1 MRPVRPTNTISVA
14 EGFLTRSFVPGETI
28 AVLIRHQAPG
38 QTLQRIDAL
47 ERVLQ
52 PHYLGWLAHE
62 NVEGANIHFSANPL
76 QPHSRKRTKDAIA
89 RVRHLYLDLDHDGE
103 SRLTALR
110 ASDQVPTPNA
120 IVATSAGKYQVL
132 WRVEGFTCEQQEAA
146 LRILAFAF
154 GGDPACTDC
163 NRVLRLPG
171 FLNWKYAPPVPVWV
185 KYLSHAT
192 WTPDQFRFD
201 ISAAETKSRSSLTAG
216 QRRSHKSTNSEKDWA
231 WVLDELAYGA
241 DADELTRT
249 LALRRSDKP
258 NPLYYALRTVDV
270 ARAKLWLS
278 GGIGVQDVI
287 TMLERRRSDE
297 IPAALGAMRA
307 REIAHTAERL
317 VARDKHFA
325 TRALGRSK

>member
-1 MRPVRPTNTISVA
+1 MRSVRPTNTIEVA
-14 EGFLTRSFVPGETI
+14 ERFLICSFVPGETI

-38 QTLQRIDAL
+38 QTLQRIDVL

-132 WRVEGFTCEQQEAA
+132 WRVEGFTCDEQEAA

-171 FLNWKYAPPVPVWV
+171 FLNWKYAPPVPVSV
-185 KYLSHAT
+185 KYLSTAT
-192 WTPDQFRFD
+192 WTPDHFRLD
-201 ISAAETKSRSSLTAG
+201 IPAVETRSRSSLTAG
-216 QRRSHKSTNSEKDWA
+216 QRRSLKNTNSENDWA
-231 WVLDELAYGA
+231 WVLDELAHGA

-249 LALRRSDKP
+249 VALRRSDKP
-258 NPLYYALRTVDV
+258 NPLYYAQRTVDV
-270 ARAKLWLS
+270 ASAKLWLS
-278 GGIGVQDVI
+278 GGIRKEAVI
-287 TMLERRRSDE
+287 TMLERRRSQE
-297 IPAALGAMRA
+297 IPAALGRMRA

-317 VARDKHFA
+317 VVRDKLLA
-325 TRALGRSK
+325 ARVAARSR

>member
-1 MRPVRPTNTISVA
+1 V
-14 EGFLTRSFVPGETI
+14 
-28 AVLIRHQAPG
+28 
-38 QTLQRIDAL
+38 QRIALL

-76 QPHSRKRTKDAIA
+76 RPHSRKRTKDAIET
-89 RVRHLYLDLDHDGE
+89 VRHLYLDLDHDGE
-103 SRLTALR
+103 SRLAALQ

-146 LRILAFAF
+146 LKILALAF

-171 FLNWKYAPPVPVWV
+171 FLNWKYAPPFSVWV
-185 KYLSHAT
+185 KYLSNAT
-192 WTPDQFRFD
+192 STPDHFRLD
-201 ISAAETKSRSSLTAG
+201 IPVREPTPGVRPASGQRSS
-216 QRRSHKSTNSEKDWA
+216 HKDTSSENDWA
-231 WVLDELAYGA
+231 WVLAELANGA
-241 DADELTRT
+241 DAEELTRM

-270 ARAKLWLS
+270 ASAKLWLT
-278 GGIGVQDVI
+278 GGIPIEDVI
-287 TMLERRRSDE
+287 TMLERRRSAE
-297 IPAALGAMRA
+297 IPAALGRARA
-307 REIAHTAERL
+307 REIAHTAERM
-317 VARDKHFA
+317 VARGKLLDR
-325 TRALGRSK
+325 RASARSK